1 MQRFSQNLC
10 ILSREMPR
18 ITQDPWRTITTHNEG
33 IQLVA
38 AANWLIKSM

>member
-10 ILSREMPR
+10 ILSREMPL
-18 ITQDPWRTITTHNEG
+18 IILDTKRTITINNRE